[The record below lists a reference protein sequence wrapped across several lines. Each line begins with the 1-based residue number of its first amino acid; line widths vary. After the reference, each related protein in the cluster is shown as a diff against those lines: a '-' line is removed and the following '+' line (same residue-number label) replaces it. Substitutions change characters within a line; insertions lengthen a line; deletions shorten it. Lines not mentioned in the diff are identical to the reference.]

1 MKRLILMAVA
11 ALMLAG
17 WAGTAFAGGRIY
29 IYTSGGRYHGR
40 SYRTYYHGT
49 YYYPRRYYSRGDR
62 YYHRRYY
69 RTTTYYYY
77 SPYYSYRGSSCRCC
91 Y

>member
-1 MKRLILMAVA
+1 MKRLILIAAA
-11 ALMLAG
+11 ALMLLG
-17 WAGTAFAGGRIY
+17 SAGTAFAGGRIY

-40 SYRTYYHGT
+40 SYRSYYHGT

-69 RTTTYYYY
+69 RSTYYDYHD
-77 SPYYSYRGSSCRCC
+77 SRDSYRRSSCRCC